1 MVLPMVNRE
10 AQYIRQCWEL
20 QSMEKYL
27 KNKDWNISEF
37 SVNKHP
43 NAAFVKQNMRSI
55 YQKMHLPK
63 TCTEALG
70 I

>member
-27 KNKDWNISEF
+27 KNKDWNISE
-37 SVNKHP
+37 S
-43 NAAFVKQNMRSI
+43 AAFVKQNMRSI

>member
-1 MVLPMVNRE
+1 MVLPMVNSE

-27 KNKDWNISEF
+27 KNKDWNISE
-37 SVNKHP
+37 S
-43 NAAFVKQNMRSI
+43 AAFVKQNMRSI